1 MSVLARNRLAG
12 QRRSALQFSHLLI
25 AFSVYVLLLAPLAIF
40 VLHAFATRWFYPQVL
55 PREWTVEPFVRV
67 LSDPRT
73 LAALGESLGI
83 AGFACLLSLLV
94 GYPAARVL
102 GLYQFPGKGLITLLI
117 FLPTVVPPVAIG
129 MGLNILFLRLGLA
142 GNWLVVTL
150 VHLVPV
156 LPYTVFALSGVFA
169 RYDVNYEHQARALGA
184 GPLRIFVQVTLPL
197 VLPGVVVATLFAFL
211 ISWSQY
217 LLTLLI
223 GGGRVITLPI
233 LLFSAVSGG
242 NLNSIAILSLLFVLP
257 PIIIIAATTRYLS
270 AESGGARI
278 EQY

>member
-1 MSVLARNRLAG
+1 MSVLTKDRLFG
-12 QRRSALQFSHLLI
+12 QRPSALQFSRLLI
-25 AFSVYVLLLAPLAIF
+25 AFAVYVLLLAPLAIF
-40 VLHAFATRWFYPQVL
+40 ILHAFATRWFYPQVL
-55 PREWTVEPFVRV
+55 PREWTVEPFLRV

-73 LAALGESLGI
+73 LTALGESLGI

-142 GNWLVVTL
+142 GSWLGVTL

-184 GPLRIFVQVTLPL
+184 GSLRIFVQVTLPL